1 MGIIRPRGLRGGGKK
16 LRSSHIDMG
25 TSLSS
30 HEVFLGGLKE
40 SLRTRGVRVKRKDLR
55 HFFSFIHEACPW
67 FPLESTIDSKRWK
80 RVGDALQDYYETFGP
95 EKIPISAFS
104 YWKLIHD
111 ILKVHPLDPD
121 IKDIIK
127 TGETVLKDSS
137 PPALGL
143 SVGGEDP
150 PQKDLMEEIKEPH
163 PTPSTK
169 VPGIYP
175 SLKGLNKT
183 PFNDKLSPEDQEIL
197 DEQAAHYHDGEDP
210 WGLTAPALQ
219 EPPNKAYKPPPYNPL
234 TLYYPP
240 PFPKVSLTRDISSL
254 KEILQQKREHL
265 QLIKEVQALEA
276 ELTTLSTSPNPS
288 KTVPKNPKSKTT
300 LHAFPF
306 TRSQGS
312 RPTVVE
318 EEDNLPEEGSDSQN
332 QNPDSDNEAS
342 DTEDPNPSQS
352 DTSEQKYRR
361 LNLKHLKD
369 LKAAV
374 SNYGPTAPFT
384 IALLESLSDKW
395 LTPNDW
401 LSLAR
406 ATLSG
411 DFVENCRETAQ
422 RNNESKNSRSWTR
435 DKLLGRPPCETN
447 EVQAQFP
454 LDSATT
460 SLAKICQGA
469 DEPSTAE
476 RLVGGGE
483 TESAF
488 VKHLAYENANPVCQ
502 ETIRPHR
509 CGNLSD
515 YIKLCSGIGT
525 SHAIGLAIG
534 AALKNFTQEK
544 QPNTQQK
551 TCFNCKQPGHF
562 IKDCP
567 SGKQPRAPPKTACT
581 RCRRGLHWANEC
593 HSKTDIEGKAL
604 PPRQGNSSRGQ
615 PPAPNTVPNQ
625 GAIRSFPPGISSLC
639 RATPGSA
646 GLDLCSASDTILIPD
661 QGIQL
666 ISTEAFRPLP
676 PETFG
681 LILGRGSS
689 SLAGLQVTPGVID
702 NDYTGQITI
711 LASAP
716 SGPISISKG
725 QRIAQFILL
734 PLNSTNKSNI
744 QQPRLDSAFRSSDI
758 YWVQQITTERPLL
771 TLELDGKNFKGL
783 VDTGA
788 DATVISTRYWP
799 PSWPCKASVTHL
811 KGIGQSTNPKQSA
824 KILTWKDT
832 EGNSGQVQPYIVP
845 GLPVNLWGRDI
856 LSQLKLIMCSPNEII
871 TQQMLNQGFLPGQ
884 GLGKNNQGIKQPLS
898 ITPRNDRLG
907 LGNQNFP

>member
-1 MGIIRPRGLRGGGKK
+1 M
-16 LRSSHIDMG
+16 
-25 TSLSS
+25 
-30 HEVFLGGLKE
+30 
-40 SLRTRGVRVKRKDLR
+40 RGVRVKRKDLR
-55 HFFSFIHEACPW
+55 HFFSFIHETCPW
-67 FPLESTIDSKRWK
+67 FPLEGTIDSKRWK

-104 YWKLIHD
+104 YWNLIHD

-137 PPALGL
+137 RPSSACP
-143 SVGGEDP
+143 SVAVDIPDDP
-150 PQKDLMEEIKEPH
+150 PQKSFKEKTKKPH
-163 PTPSTK
+163 PTPSTE

-175 SLKGLNKT
+175 SLKDLNNT
-183 PFNDKLSPEDQEIL
+183 PFDDKLSPKDQETL
-197 DEQAAHYHDGEDP
+197 DEQAAHYHD
-210 WGLTAPALQ
+210 AP
-219 EPPNKAYKPPPYNPL
+219 N
-234 TLYYPP
+234 P
-240 PFPKVSLTRDISSL
+240 PFNFDPIRQAKVSLTQDISSL

-276 ELTTLSTSPNPS
+276 ELTTLSTNPNPS
-288 KTVPKNPKSKTT
+288 KTIPKNPKSKTT
-300 LHAFPF
+300 LHAFPV

-318 EEDNLPEEGSDSQN
+318 EEDNLPEESSESQK

-384 IALLESLSDKW
+384 ITLLESL
-395 LTPNDW
+395 T
-401 LSLAR
+401 R

-411 DFVENCRETAQ
+411 GDYVLWGTDFVENCRETAQ

-435 DKLLGRPPCETN
+435 DKLLGRPPYETN
-447 EVQAQFP
+447 EVQAKFP
-454 LDSATT
+454 PGLLAQIQVAGLKAWRRLPPKDSATT
-460 SLAKICQGA
+460 SLTKIRQGA
-469 DEPSTAE
+469 DEPYSDFISRLTDAAE
-476 RLVGGGE
+476 RLVGE
-483 TESAF
+483 
-488 VKHLAYENANPVCQ
+488 
-502 ETIRPHR
+502 
-509 CGNLSD
+509 
-515 YIKLCSGIGT
+515 GT

-534 AALKNFTQEK
+534 AALKSFTQEK

-551 TCFNCKQPGHF
+551 TCFNCKQPGPF

-567 SGKQPRAPPKTACT
+567 SGKQPRTPPKTVCP

-593 HSKTDIEGKAL
+593 HSKTNIEGKTL

-615 PPAPNTVPNQ
+615 PPAPEPGTEPRGHQVRP
-625 GAIRSFPPGISSLC
+625 ATDSSRPGISSLC

-666 ISTEAFRPLP
+666 ISTEAFGPLP

-689 SLAGLQVTPGVID
+689 SLAGLQVTPGVVD

-725 QRIAQFILL
+725 QRIAQLILL

-744 QQPRLDSAFRSSDI
+744 QQPRLDSAFGSSDI

-771 TLELDGKNFKGL
+771 TLKLDGKIFKGL

-799 PSWPCKASVTHL
+799 PSWPCEVSVTHL

-845 GLPVNLWGRDI
+845 GLTEQCCFYANKSGIVRDKIKKLQEDLVKRRKELFENPLWSGLNGLLPYLLPI
-856 LSQLKLIMCSPNEII
+856 LGPLV
-871 TQQMLNQGFLPGQ
+871 GFLLILTFGPWAFRKITD
-884 GLGKNNQGIKQPLS
+884 LVKQQIDSALAKPIQVHYQHLEMA
-898 ITPRNDRLG
+898 D
-907 LGNQNFP
+907 